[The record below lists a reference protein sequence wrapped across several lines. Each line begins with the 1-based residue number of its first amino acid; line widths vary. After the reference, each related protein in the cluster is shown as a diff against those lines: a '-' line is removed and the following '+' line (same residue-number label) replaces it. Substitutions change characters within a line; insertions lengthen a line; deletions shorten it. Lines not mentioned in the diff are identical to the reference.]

1 MLKDASLTK
10 AQGIQSI
17 EAALVELY
25 KAMLTIDPKLR
36 QSGSRPDSSNRNST
50 GDRIGNEISTM
61 RAVQEKREGYRKE
74 SIDFVQRLKQHL
86 DVKFQ
91 GVEVELSSL
100 IQKGRSGAL
109 SRSSTKLDLRLRDTA
124 RARMWIYSPL
134 MLFAREIDS
143 FEWREMMRVYESAVK
158 KSYQEEFR
166 DNISAWK
173 RTIKKPSS
181 EEQESLFTTQE
192 KDSEGIVSRKLT
204 VKRTKT
210 VRTDGSGRISSGEKP
225 RTWATTGYEAF
236 AGALYDMAQSIFV
249 EQNFL
254 VDFFH
259 VSSLENLDFPDA
271 VAAAPP
277 ESRKDGNLLE
287 KKLFDPDRQM
297 ARRVQEV
304 MDDMYSFWPSE
315 MEELVDLIFKQDTL

>member
-1 MLKDASLTK
+1 
-10 AQGIQSI
+10 
-17 EAALVELY
+17 
-25 KAMLTIDPKLR
+25 
-36 QSGSRPDSSNRNST
+36 
-50 GDRIGNEISTM
+50 M
-61 RAVQEKREGYRKE
+61 RAVQEKREGYRRE
-74 SIDFVQRLKQHL
+74 SVDFVRRLKQHL
-86 DVKFQ
+86 DVRFQ
-91 GVEVELSSL
+91 EVETELSGA

-124 RARMWIYSPL
+124 RAGMWIHSPL

-143 FEWREMMRVYESAVK
+143 FEWREMMRAYEGAIK

-173 RTIKKPSS
+173 RTIKKPTG

-192 KDSEGIVSRKLT
+192 KDGEGIVSRKLT

-210 VRTDGSGRISSGEKP
+210 VRTDGLSRISSGEKP
-225 RTWATTGYEAF
+225 RTGGTTGYEAF

-271 VAAAPP
+271 VVAAPP
-277 ESRKDGNLLE
+277 ESRKDRNLLE
-287 KKLFDPDRQM
+287 RKLFDPDRQM
-297 ARRVQEV
+297 ARRVQDM
-304 MDDMYSFWPSE
+304 MDDIYSFWPLD
-315 MEELVDLIFKQDTL
+315 MEELVDMIFKQDTL